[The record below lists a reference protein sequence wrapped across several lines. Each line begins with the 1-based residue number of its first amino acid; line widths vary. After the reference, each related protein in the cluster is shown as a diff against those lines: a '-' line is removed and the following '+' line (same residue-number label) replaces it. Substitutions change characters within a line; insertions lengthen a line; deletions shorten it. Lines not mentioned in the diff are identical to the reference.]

1 MVSCV
6 QCTARF
12 SATPAIEA
20 DWLVMH
26 DRRFHAPSEAATGA
40 RAAGFEPLEA
50 VRRFHFRPVPHRAGP
65 THRLS
70 A

>member
-26 DRRFHAPSEAATGA
+26 ERRFHVPAEVPAGA
-40 RAAGFEPLEA
+40 RAAAFEPVEA
-50 VRRFHFRPVPHRAGP
+50 VRQFHFRPVPHRAGP